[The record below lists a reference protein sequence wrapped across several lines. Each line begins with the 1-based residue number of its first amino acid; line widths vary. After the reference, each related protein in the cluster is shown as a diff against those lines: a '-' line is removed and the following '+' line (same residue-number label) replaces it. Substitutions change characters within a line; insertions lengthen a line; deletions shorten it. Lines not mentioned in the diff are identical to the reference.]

1 MKYEKPNMFVVCIED
16 ENIITTSPPS
26 DILDIP
32 DTDINDD
39 TGING
44 ND

>member
-16 ENIITTSPPS
+16 ENIITTSPS

-32 DTDINDD
+32 GTDINEDE
-39 TGING
+39 GING